1 MMDPAVMKLCNIFTF
16 PMLHLLVGAAFAT
29 QPQSPPIPA
38 PASEAKVDKPQK
50 AETDLKSIATAIMA
64 YKMNAGFYPSTAQ
77 GLQAL
82 VEKPATDPVPR
93 RWAQLVAKLPTDP
106 WKSPYR
112 YRFPGV
118 KDPKKFEV
126 ISDGPDRTPGTPDD
140 LMYQEQ

>member
-1 MMDPAVMKLCNIFTF
+1 MMDPAVMKLRNILTF
-16 PMLHLLVGAAFAT
+16 LMLHLLVGAASAT
-29 QPQSPPIPA
+29 QPQSPLIPA
-38 PASEAKVDKPQK
+38 PAGEPKVDKRQK

-64 YKMNAGFYPSTAQ
+64 YQMNAGFPPSTAQ

-93 RWAQLVAKLPTDP
+93 RWIQLMAKLPTDP

-112 YRFPGV
+112 YRFPGA

-126 ISDGPDRTPGTPDD
+126 ISDGPDRISGTPDD
-140 LMYQEQ
+140 LIYQQQ